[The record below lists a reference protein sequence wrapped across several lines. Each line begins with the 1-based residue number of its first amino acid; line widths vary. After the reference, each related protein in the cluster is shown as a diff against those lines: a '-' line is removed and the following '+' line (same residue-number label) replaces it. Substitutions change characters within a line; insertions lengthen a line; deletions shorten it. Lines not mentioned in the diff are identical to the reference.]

1 MRIQYELLKTT
12 SKRTFESCIRN
23 SRQIKNSWKN
33 LSLHFDRIFI
43 KPLLT
48 FHISLKS
55 GRFRVLW
62 HASRHPN
69 NKYHCFSW
77 SCSKFQCLHISHRT
91 VCCCYVMK
99 VGNFQCKFHQ
109 FDLTEHFSFMIAPNK
124 KPKQNS
130 SICYH
135 KTTFTAGTRL
145 AFTDEPP
152 SAKRHFLGR
161 VSINL
166 LYSELTCFHTAS
178 GMILVEIEHQQ
189 LFWQSLS

>member
-12 SKRTFESCIRN
+12 SKRTFESCIQN

-77 SCSKFQCLHISHRT
+77 SCSKFQCLNISHRT
-91 VCCCYVMK
+91 VCSCYVMK

-109 FDLTEHFSFMIAPNK
+109 FDLTEHFPLWQPPTRNQNK
-124 KPKQNS
+124 
-130 SICYH
+130 
-135 KTTFTAGTRL
+135 TA
-145 AFTDEPP
+145 AF
-152 SAKRHFLGR
+152 AIKKRHLQLEQDSPSPTNHHQPKDTFWGVCPLIY
-161 VSINL
+161 SIQNWL
-166 LYSELTCFHTAS
+166 VCTLPRAS
-178 GMILVEIEHQQ
+178 
-189 LFWQSLS
+189 F